1 MYKSIVKLI
10 VCVLMI
16 LFLLE
21 GSEELPVT
29 KIFL

>member
-10 VCVLMI
+10 VYVLMI